1 MLNYM
6 LIKQKKIFKCFNCFG
21 KYFGLKNVE
30 NFKNCAALF
39 QRLASQVKPIACPNS
54 ELTQKVSATH
64 WQVKV
69 PVAKQSFQNFFFKN
83 LVFQIS
89 CDSIWRLVREWK
101 LQSQV
106 LLRTFGDSCRDSL
119 VSGTSCR
126 KKHFKTNFKIL
137 SHGFLA
143 TCFGNLFA
151 TQYSREKRVF
161 CTLIVFFKTILKTFQ
176 FSLTHCDC
184 SLSCPFISLTNSLCF
199 SQKSTI
205 FFIISSSNFK
215 ERYGVFIFLKVFHI
229 YSL

>member
-6 LIKQKKIFKCFNCFG
+6 LIKHKMIFEYFSCFWKMCNPILATCLIGQASCMPQFRAYIEGFCDSLVGQSPSRKIV
-21 KYFGLKNVE
+21 LE
-30 NFKNCAALF
+30 
-39 QRLASQVKPIACPNS
+39 
-54 ELTQKVSATH
+54 
-64 WQVKV
+64 
-69 PVAKQSFQNFFFKN
+69 FFFKN

-101 LQSQV
+101 LQSRV
-106 LLRTFGDSCRDSL
+106 LLRTFGDSCHDSL
-119 VSGTSCR
+119 ASGTSCR
-126 KKHFKTNFKIL
+126 KKNFKTNFKIL
-137 SHGFLA
+137 SHGFLV

-215 ERYGVFIFLKVFHI
+215 ERYGVFIFLKAFLI